1 MPAPSK
7 LHSCEEC
14 PKQYTSK
21 RGLAQHNVRKH
32 ATSKRKPQKETVSS
46 KDITLL
52 TTVDTAWVDKSA
64 DIAQQFCASIV
75 QNKSASKTVK
85 DLVEQSL
92 YILEMDVLH
101 FHMMCSLIDQQIEE
115 MARNRMV
122 PTFQKQIHLTNI
134 LTGMFNHYSRT
145 EPIGHWRHVILWFSF
160 ATHLLKE
167 RPHFENSIRDFL
179 EFVLRKIEWNTAR
192 MGGWKALSS
201 WAQFVNDD
209 RLAREQIRKERE
221 QNPMGNE
228 LNGTLEA

>member
-1 MPAPSK
+1 M
-7 LHSCEEC
+7 
-14 PKQYTSK
+14 
-21 RGLAQHNVRKH
+21 RNH
-32 ATSKRKPQKETVSS
+32 ATSKREPRKETVSS
-46 KDITLL
+46 KDISIL
-52 TTVDTAWVDKSA
+52 TTMDTAWIDKSA

-75 QNKSASKTVK
+75 QNKSASETVK

-92 YILEMDVLH
+92 YILEMDTLH
-101 FHMMCSLIDQQIEE
+101 FHMMLSLIDQQIEE
-115 MARNRMV
+115 MADNPLV

-134 LTGMFNHYSRT
+134 LSGMFNRYSRT
-145 EPIGHWRHVILWFSF
+145 EPIRHWHHLILWFSF

-167 RPHFENSIRDFL
+167 RPHFEYSIRDFL
-179 EFVLRKIEWNTAR
+179 EHVLRKIEWNTAR

-228 LNGTLEA
+228 LNGTLKA